1 MANQD
6 KEFNKL
12 MSEIRMSLDKPQ
24 MTVESLRFPEEHE
37 EDQVVSASEEPVQGT
52 EEDDML
58 SAEVEKNPMLDEPKM
73 GGAEKA
79 IADIRKIAINTL
91 AQLAEQPNSEEYVML
106 KKIWVMCDKAVEGD
120 DNAKKNNVPA

>member
-24 MTVESLRFPEEHE
+24 MTVESLLFPEEHE
-37 EDQVVSASEEPVQGT
+37 EDQVVPASEEPVQGT

-58 SAEVEKNPMLDEPKM
+58 SAEVEKNPILDEPKM
-73 GGAEKA
+73 SGAEKA

>member
-1 MANQD
+1 MANRD
-6 KEFNKL
+6 KEFNQL
-12 MSEIRMSLDKPQ
+12 LTEIRMSLDKPQ
-24 MTVESLRFPEEHE
+24 VTVESLLFPEEHE
-37 EDQVVSASEEPVQGT
+37 EDQVVPASEEPVQGT

-73 GGAEKA
+73 SGAEKA

-91 AQLAEQPNSEEYVML
+91 AQLAEQPNSEEYIML

-120 DNAKKNNVPA
+120 DNTKKNNTPA

>member
-24 MTVESLRFPEEHE
+24 MTVESLLFPEEHE
-37 EDQVVSASEEPVQGT
+37 EDQVVPASEEPVQGT
-52 EEDDML
+52 EGDDML

-73 GGAEKA
+73 SGAEKA

-120 DNAKKNNVPA
+120 DNAKKDNVPA

>member
-6 KEFNKL
+6 KEFNQL
-12 MSEIRMSLDKPQ
+12 LSEIRMSLDKPQ
-24 MTVESLRFPEEHE
+24 MTVESLLFPEERE
-37 EDQVVSASEEPVQGT
+37 EDQTVPASEEPVQGT
-52 EEDDML
+52 EDDML
-58 SAEVEKNPMLDEPKM
+58 SAEVEKNPMLDEPKIS
-73 GGAEKA
+73 GAEKA